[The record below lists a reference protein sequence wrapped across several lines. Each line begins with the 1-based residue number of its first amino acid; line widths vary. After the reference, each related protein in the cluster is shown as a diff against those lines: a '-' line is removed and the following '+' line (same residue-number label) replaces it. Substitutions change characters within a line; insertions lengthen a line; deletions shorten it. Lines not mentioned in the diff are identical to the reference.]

1 MVSSWSPDGFDT
13 MFGMSAISEYVVM
26 ELQVHYAS
34 VRWVA
39 KHYGVNRQQVYRAI
53 AAKRLE
59 AVRVRGGTILL
70 DVRKLPDKFPRR

>member
-1 MVSSWSPDGFDT
+1 
-13 MFGMSAISEYVVM
+13 MSAISDYVEM

-39 KHYGVNRQQVYRAI
+39 EYYGVPRQQVYRAI

-59 AVRVRGGTILL
+59 AIRVRGNTILL
-70 DVRKLPDKFPRR
+70 DVRKLPEKFPRNGR